1 MAASVASLIGAGV
14 SGAERALKGALG
26 FVLPPRCI
34 ACGEAVESVGTLC
47 VACWTR
53 LRFLTA
59 PHCAACGYPFDFDP
73 GAGAL
78 CGACTRERPAFDRAR
93 AVLVY
98 DDASRDLLVAFKH
111 GDRTD
116 AAGAYG
122 AWMARAGH
130 ELVGDADIIAPVP
143 LHRLRL
149 LYRRYN
155 QSALLA
161 KAIAAAAG
169 LPFTPDLL
177 ARTRNTPSQG
187 RMSVS
192 EREENVRGAIAVRRR
207 RRAAVAGKRVLLVDD
222 VLTTGATAGACARAL
237 RRAGAQA
244 VDVVTLARVVRPQ
257 R

>member
-1 MAASVASLIGAGV
+1 VAASAESLIGAGL
-14 SGAERALKGALG
+14 STAARALRTAVG

-34 ACGEAVESVGTLC
+34 ACGAAVESVGTLC
-47 VACWTR
+47 AACWTR
-53 LRFLTA
+53 LRFLTP
-59 PHCAACGYPFDFDP
+59 PHCAVCGYPFDFDP
-73 GAGAL
+73 GPGAL
-78 CGACTRERPAFDRAR
+78 CGACIRDRPDFDRAR

-98 DDASRDLLVAFKH
+98 DDASRDLLVPFKH

-122 AWMARAGH
+122 AWMARAGG
-130 ELVGDADIIAPVP
+130 ELAREADLIAPVP

-155 QSALLA
+155 QAALLA
-161 KAIAAAAG
+161 KAIASAMG
-169 LPFTPDLL
+169 RPFVPDLL

-187 RMSVS
+187 RKSAS
-192 EREENVRGAIAVRRR
+192 EREANVRGAIAVRRR
-207 RRAAVAGKRVLLVDD
+207 RRPVVAGKRVLLVDD

-237 RRAGAQA
+237 RRAGASG
-244 VDVVTLARVVRPQ
+244 VDVVTLARVVRPE